1 MIQARGLTQKS
12 FVYFYLK
19 NSWNQRHLNF
29 PAFYLLFS
37 VSNQNNN
44 KTRENFLTVKEK
56 SV

>member
-37 VSNQNNN
+37 VSDQNNN
-44 KTRENFLTVKEK
+44 KTREIFLTK
-56 SV
+56 